1 MDIVPFVPSLA
12 YRMCLAASGA
22 LDFAVSGM
30 NSHDWDI
37 AAADLMLEEAGG
49 RLVEASGERL
59 QYNRSHIRRAALLGT
74 PDALAPRLLEVFGA
88 AARA

>member
-1 MDIVPFVPSLA
+1 MPGGAAARSTSP
-12 YRMCLAASGA
+12 YRG
-22 LDFAVSGM
+22 V

-37 AAADLMLEEAGG
+37 AAADLVLEEAGG